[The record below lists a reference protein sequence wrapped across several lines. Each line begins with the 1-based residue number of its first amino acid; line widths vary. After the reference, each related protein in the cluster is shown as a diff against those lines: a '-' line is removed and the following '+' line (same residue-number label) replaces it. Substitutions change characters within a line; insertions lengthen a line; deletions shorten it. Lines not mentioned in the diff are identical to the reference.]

1 MACLLSA
8 VLCLAILGL
17 VRGAIVFDDITKNF
31 PKFTRNII
39 ATNLDTYFEG
49 LTNVTI
55 LAPTDDAYTALGYNV
70 SDFVLQGHV
79 LFGVYSYSDIQTK
92 IASKNLTAFPSG
104 SDFPALIYY
113 TLSGSVYV
121 SSQFYNLS
129 QNAKLLQSSL
139 NIYDGVGGFS
149 IIAIDHIIIPPGG
162 APHASATI
170 VIPSSPPSTSTTP
183 PTVIVGPSKSSV
195 SLSAYLKSKNY
206 TRAAILLSTTGI
218 GNIIVKLKGW
228 TFLAPPDSAL
238 MNYSLSPNATNLMEI
253 QSLFKYHLI
262 NAYLKWGDVV
272 SLKTFTGY
280 PTGTQYPL
288 YGLGYKGVAYFYT
301 ANSQKSFSVYITS
314 QGKNVYLD
322 SKLSVQGINTVL
334 PAPTRSTPYASPPPP
349 PPVMPSPPPVI
360 ASPPPPITREQAV
373 STVLYN
379 KGCSIFLG
387 LIQSTGLLSQILAS
401 SAITLLVP
409 TDSVVNA
416 SRITDYTVLTLAAKY
431 HSLTVYTSFSL
442 LQRITT
448 VTSYSTLAGSPIYTK
463 ATTQFSVTGL
473 PSFSNS
479 AAFTQVIYS
488 VGQLGDIY
496 LDGKLSIQVV
506 GGIITPTGVLYSR
519 LPV

>member
-1 MACLLSA
+1 MACLFSA

-17 VRGAIVFDDITKNF
+17 VHGTILVDDITKNF
-31 PKFTRNII
+31 PKFAQNINV
-39 ATNLDTYFEG
+39 TNLYTYFEG

-70 SDFVLQGHV
+70 ADVVLQGHV

-113 TLSGSVYV
+113 SLSGSVYV
-121 SSQFYNLS
+121 SAQFYNLS
-129 QNAKLLQSSL
+129 QNAKLLQFL

-162 APHASATI
+162 APHASAAT
-170 VIPSSPPSTSTTP
+170 VIPSSPPTISTTP
-183 PTVIVGPSKSSV
+183 PTVIVGPSKASI

-238 MNYSLSPNATNLMEI
+238 LGYSLSPKAANLMEI
-253 QSLFKYHLI
+253 QSLLKYHLI

-280 PTGTQYPL
+280 PTGTEYPL

-301 ANSQKSFSVYITS
+301 ASSQKSSSVYITS
-314 QGKNVYLD
+314 KGKNVYLD

-334 PAPTRSTPYASPPPP
+334 PAPTASTPYASPPPP
-349 PPVMPSPPPVI
+349 PPVLPSPPPVI
-360 ASPPPPITREQAV
+360 SSPPPPITREQAV
-373 STVLYN
+373 SNVLSK

-387 LIQSTGLLSQILAS
+387 LLKSTGLLSQILAS

-409 TDSVVNA
+409 TDDVVNA

-431 HSLTVYTSFSL
+431 HSLIVYTSFAL
-442 LQRITT
+442 LQRISN
-448 VTSYSTLAGSPIYTK
+448 VTSYSTLAGSLIYTK
-463 ATTQFSVTGL
+463 PTTQFSVIGL

-519 LPV
+519 RPA